1 MPMLLP
7 AVAAPIEF
15 VEAVRITADMF
26 PRPRTVPGDTID
38 VWVEDEARH
47 VLGLLGEVPE
57 GERSRC
63 FVPGYA
69 VRAHSAHEVL
79 FEVALCFRCD
89 GALLLG
95 ALVPAELRGIQGF
108 DAGSAPGRELSRRFQ
123 EAAAKAARSRRGRC
137 PRRTART
144 PSGAR
149 GGCRSKARDTSAAS

>member
-1 MPMLLP
+1 MLLP
-7 AVAAPIEF
+7 VAAAPIEF
-15 VEAVRITADMF
+15 VEAVRVTADLF

-57 GERSRC
+57 GERARC

-79 FEVALCFRCD
+79 FEVALCFRCN

-95 ALVPAELRGIQGF
+95 PLVPAELRGIQAF
-108 DAGSAPGRELSRRFQ
+108 DAGSAPGRELLRRFQ
-123 EAAAKAARSRRGRC
+123 EAAATADRSR
-137 PRRTART
+137 
-144 PSGAR
+144 
-149 GGCRSKARDTSAAS
+149 